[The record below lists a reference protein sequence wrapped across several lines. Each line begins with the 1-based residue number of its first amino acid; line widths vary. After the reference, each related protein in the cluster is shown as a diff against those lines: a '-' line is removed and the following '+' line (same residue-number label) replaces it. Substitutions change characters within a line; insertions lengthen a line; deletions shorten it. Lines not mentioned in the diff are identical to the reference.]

1 MDTQI
6 SIEGRSLVTTLS
18 SLVAERLH
26 NRKFQVAGNAHG
38 LSGAG
43 TVFEYQV
50 DGTAITSTYKGGR
63 IRTGHQVGHVTGS
76 DTFDLLF
83 HCITTDG
90 EILSGRSRGKV
101 DVDEAGRTTLSFV
114 WAWLSGA
121 SGGGE
126 SSYVELDSR

>member
-1 MDTQI
+1 METQTVT
-6 SIEGRSLVTTLS
+6 EGRYLVTTLS
-18 SLVAERLH
+18 SLIAERLH

-50 DGTAITSTYKGGR
+50 DGTAIMSTYKGGR
-63 IRTGHQVGHVTGS
+63 IHAGHQVGHVTGP

-101 DVDEAGRTTLSFV
+101 EIDEAGRTMLSFV

-126 SSYVELDSR
+126 SSYVELYSK